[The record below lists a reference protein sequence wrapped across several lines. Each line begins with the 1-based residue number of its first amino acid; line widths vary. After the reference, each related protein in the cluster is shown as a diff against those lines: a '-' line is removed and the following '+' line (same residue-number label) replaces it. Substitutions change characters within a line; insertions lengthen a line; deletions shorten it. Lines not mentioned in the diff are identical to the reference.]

1 MQYGKLA
8 DVRCKG
14 RVLVE
19 INNEI
24 AAVVTGGASGLGEA
38 VVRSLAARGARVTV
52 FDLDADKG
60 TKLASECGGL
70 FVPVDVG
77 DPHSV
82 GNGLKA
88 ARTAHGPE
96 RVLVTCAGIAP
107 AERTVTK
114 TGPHDFKTFERTLRV
129 NLTGVFNCATQA
141 AANMAALP
149 PVTSDGERGVIINTA
164 SIAAYEGQIGQIAYA
179 ASKAGVAGMTLP
191 MARDLSR
198 DGIRVVAI
206 APGLFFTPMIAA
218 FPQDIQDGL
227 TAKLVF
233 PRRAGNPSEFAGMV
247 LHICANSMI
256 NGEVI
261 RLDGAYRMPPA

>member
-1 MQYGKLA
+1 M
-8 DVRCKG
+8 D
-14 RVLVE
+14 
-19 INNEI
+19 INSET

-38 VVRSLAARGARVTV
+38 VVRALSATGAKVAI

-60 TKLASECGGL
+60 TELAKECGGL

-77 DPHSV
+77 DPQSV
-82 GNGLKA
+82 ADGFKA
-88 ARTAHGPE
+88 ARAAHGPE
-96 RVLVTCAGIAP
+96 RVVVTCAGIAP

-114 TGPHDFKTFERTLRV
+114 TGPHDFAIFERALRV

-141 AANMAALP
+141 AAGMAALP
-149 PVTSDGERGVIINTA
+149 PVTPDGERGVIINTA

-191 MARDLSR
+191 MARDLAR
-198 DGIRVVAI
+198 HGIRAVAI

-218 FPQDIQDGL
+218 FSQEIQDGL
-227 TAKLVF
+227 TAKLEF
-233 PRRAGNPSEFAGMV
+233 PRRAGDPVEFAAMV
-247 LHICANSMI
+247 LHICTNSMV

>member
-1 MQYGKLA
+1 M
-8 DVRCKG
+8 
-14 RVLVE
+14 E
-19 INNEI
+19 INGEI

-38 VVRSLAARGARVTV
+38 VVRSLAAKGARVAL
-52 FDLDADKG
+52 FDRDVDRG
-60 TKLASECGGL
+60 TKLAGECGGL

-77 DPHSV
+77 DPKSV
-82 GNGLKA
+82 RDGLAA
-88 ARTAHGPE
+88 ARAAHGPE
-96 RVLVTCAGIAP
+96 RILVSCAGIAP

-114 TGPHDFKTFERTLRV
+114 DGPHDFDIFKRTLRV

-141 AANMAALP
+141 AASMATLP
-149 PVTSDGERGVIINTA
+149 PVTPDGERGVIINTA

-198 DGIRVVAI
+198 HGIRVVAI
-206 APGLFFTPMIAA
+206 APGLFLTPMIAA
-218 FPQDIQDGL
+218 FPQDVQDGL
-227 TAKLVF
+227 AAKLLF
-233 PRRAGNPSEFAGMV
+233 PHRAGDPAEFAAMV
-247 LHICANSMI
+247 LHICANSMV

>member
-24 AAVVTGGASGLGEA
+24 AAIVTGGASGLGEA

-191 MARDLSR
+191 MARDL
-198 DGIRVVAI
+198 
-206 APGLFFTPMIAA
+206 AA
-218 FPQDIQDGL
+218 FWTFAFQWVGF
-227 TAKLVF
+227 KF
-233 PRRAGNPSEFAGMV
+233 SKEFAPTLSFAATV
-247 LHICANSMI
+247 AAL
-256 NGEVI
+256 VI
-261 RLDGAYRMPPA
+261 GTNLSLRKNNESLEPVNFRSLY

>member
-1 MQYGKLA
+1 
-8 DVRCKG
+8 VR
-14 RVLVE
+14 VE

-24 AAVVTGGASGLGEA
+24 AAVVTGGASGLGAA
-38 VVRSLAARGARVTV
+38 VVRSLAARGARVAM
-52 FDLDADKG
+52 FDLDAAKG
-60 TKLASECGGL
+60 TKLARECGGL

-82 GNGLKA
+82 KDGFEA
-88 ARTAHGPE
+88 ARMAHGPE
-96 RVLVTCAGIAP
+96 RVLVACAGIAP

-114 TGPHDFKTFERTLRV
+114 AGPHDFETFERTVRV

-141 AANMAALP
+141 AASMAALP
-149 PVTSDGERGVIINTA
+149 PITPDGERGVIINTA

-179 ASKAGVAGMTLP
+179 ASKAAVAGMTLP

-198 DGIRVVAI
+198 HGIRVVAI
-206 APGLFFTPMIAA
+206 APGLFLTPMIAA
-218 FPQDIQDGL
+218 FPQDIQDVL
-227 TAKLVF
+227 TAKLMF
-233 PRRAGNPSEFAGMV
+233 PNRAGDPAEFAAMV